1 MFNRHPAQE
10 ASRDAA
16 RHERLGFA
24 GPSVPARACCCPA
37 RPVVKV
43 SMPSVPGR
51 PYPVDLWLCGHH
63 YRSSWAAL
71 DAAGA
76 MVDLAGDLWDELLPE
91 PAATAGLARQR

>member
-1 MFNRHPAQE
+1 MFNRHLARE
-10 ASRDAA
+10 ASQNAA
-16 RHERLGFA
+16 WHERLGFA

-37 RPVVKV
+37 MPVVKV
-43 SMPSVPGR
+43 SMPPVPGR

-76 MVDLAGDLWDELLPE
+76 TVDLADELWDQLLAE
-91 PAATAGLARQR
+91 RAATAA

>member
-16 RHERLGFA
+16 WHERLGFA
-24 GPSVPARACCCPA
+24 GSPVPARACCCPA

-43 SMPSVPGR
+43 SMPPVPGR

-91 PAATAGLARQR
+91 PADTAV